1 MSKFTH
7 ALAFVLG
14 AAVGSVAVYKVLKTK
29 YEIWAQNEID
39 SVIDTFAARHAKIDN
54 GEEAETSDAS
64 EDEGELR
71 DRFNDLVKKERY
83 TDEEGGVKPMWEDKP
98 YVISPSE
105 FGGNDDYDTISLTYY
120 ADGVLTDDNDEP
132 IEDIEKIVGVES
144 LKHFGEYEDDSVFVR
159 NDELKCDYEIL
170 LDTRN
175 FHPTY
180 SEE

>member
-1 MSKFTH
+1 MSKFSH
-7 ALAFVLG
+7 FVAFVLG
-14 AAVGSVAVYKVLKTK
+14 AGIGSIVASRLLKAK
-29 YEIWAQNEID
+29 YELWAQNEID
-39 SVIDTFAARHAKIDN
+39 SVIDTFSSKHAKLEN
-54 GEEAETSDAS
+54 EAESEVSDVKTDN
-64 EDEGELR
+64 ENLQNRYNE
-71 DRFNDLVKKERY
+71 LVKEESY
-83 TDEEGGVKPMWEDKP
+83 TNEKGGMKPMWEDKP
-98 YVISPSE
+98 YIISPSE
-105 FGGNDDYDTISLTYY
+105 FGGLDDYDTISLTYY

-132 IEDIEKIVGVES
+132 IEDIEKIVGMES

>member
-7 ALAFVLG
+7 FIAFALG
-14 AAVGSVAVYKVLKTK
+14 AAAGSIAAFKLLKVK
-29 YEIWAQNEID
+29 YETWAQSEID
-39 SVIDTFAARHAKIDN
+39 SVINTFSAKYGTLENETTPESSDT
-54 GEEAETSDAS
+54 ETNEKDVH
-64 EDEGELR
+64 EH
-71 DRFNDLVKKERY
+71 FNDIVKNEGY
-83 TDEEGGVKPMWEDKP
+83 TNEKGGTKPMWEDKP
-98 YVISPSE
+98 YIISPAE
-105 FGGNDDYDTISLTYY
+105 FGGLDDYDTISLTYY

-132 IEDIEKIVGVES
+132 IEDIEKIVGTES